1 MTSFLPLYRQSA
13 PQPGDAMHCG
23 LWFERFFSAYTAGF
37 DDIDHEQRNEWLNEF
52 SHAHKTVGDQDVL
65 KAKAEHMQGL
75 AASQGGQARIY
86 HCAGSFI
93 TGLGNPHPLENGFTW
108 HHTLGTP
115 YLPGSAV
122 KGLVRAVIETAFQGE
137 AQARS
142 ALLQRWFGTAEK
154 GDVPEH
160 SGSFI
165 FMDALPVR
173 RCQLH
178 VEVMT
183 PHMNKWYEK
192 GRKAPLDVDTQP
204 GDWHAPVPITY
215 LTARDLFLQVIILP
229 RPGAGDTAVLQQEL
243 QDLWQALD
251 YGLQYLGAGGKTA
264 IGMGQMRRDEK
275 EEKKFNERFNEIQQK
290 KQREAELKSL
300 SPAMQ
305 EVKAF
310 INEFSDQ
317 HAQYV
322 SINPNKPTKQ
332 KLNGVLH
339 NKARALTKKALESA
353 DWSTD
358 EKRAAA
364 EAIEEWLPKLVQIEL
379 KDVRKMLAALKGNT

>member
-52 SHAHKTVGDQDVL
+52 SHAHKTDGDQGVL

-86 HCAGSFI
+86 HCAGAFV

-122 KGLVRAVIETAFQGE
+122 KGLVRSVIETAFQGE

-192 GRKAPLDVDTQP
+192 GRKTPLDVDTQP

-215 LTARDLFLQVIILP
+215 LTARNLFLQMIILP
-229 RPGAGDTAVLQQEL
+229 RPGAGDAAVLQQEL

-264 IGMGQMRRDEK
+264 IGMGRMERNEK
-275 EEKKFNERFNEIQQK
+275 EEERLNEIRQA
-290 KQREAELKSL
+290 KQRQAELKSL

-305 EVKAF
+305 EVQAF

-317 HAQYV
+317 HAQYP
-322 SINPNKPTKQ
+322 SFKEKS
-332 KLNGVLH
+332 NGAFH
-339 NKARALTKKALESA
+339 NKARALAKKALESA

-364 EAIEEWLPKLVQIEL
+364 EAIEEWLPKLVRIEIKEERKKL
-379 KDVRKMLAALKGNT
+379 KLAALKGNT

>member
-1 MTSFLPLYRQSA
+1 MTAFLPLYRQDA
-13 PQPGDAMHCG
+13 PQPCETMHRG
-23 LWFERFFSAYTAGF
+23 LWFERFFSAYTDGF
-37 DDIDHEQRNEWLNEF
+37 DDIDHTRRNTWLNEF
-52 SHAHKTVGDQDVL
+52 SRKTAGDKTVL
-65 KAKAEHMQGL
+65 ETKAQNMQSL
-75 AASQGGQARIY
+75 AASQGGQTRIY
-86 HCAGSFI
+86 HCTGGFV

-122 KGLVRAVIETAFQGE
+122 KGLVRSVIETAFQGE
-137 AQARS
+137 GEARRD
-142 ALLQRWFGTAEK
+142 LLQRWFGTAEK
-154 GDVPEH
+154 GDVAER

-251 YGLQYLGAGGKTA
+251 YGLQWLGAGGKTA
-264 IGMGQMRRDEK
+264 IGMGRMERNEK
-275 EEKKFNERFNEIQQK
+275 EEEKLNEIRQA
-290 KQREAELKSL
+290 KQRQAELKSL

-305 EVKAF
+305 EVQAF

-317 HAQYV
+317 HAQYP
-322 SINPNKPTKQ
+322 SFKEKS
-332 KLNGVLH
+332 NGAFH
-339 NKARALTKKALESA
+339 NKARALAKKALESA
-353 DWSTD
+353 DWSAD

-364 EAIEEWLPKLVQIEL
+364 EAIEEWLPKLVRIEIKEERKKL
-379 KDVRKMLAALKGNT
+379 KLAVLKGNA